1 MKSHRNAEHEGETMV
16 EPINRLLTRTEAAQF
31 LQQRGFPIAARTLA
45 TLVSRGGGPTYLRFG
60 QRALYRVEDLA
71 AWAEARLA
79 PPRRS
84 TAEAD
89 AERAA

>member
-1 MKSHRNAEHEGETMV
+1 MV
-16 EPINRLLTRTEAAQF
+16 EPFSRLLTRAEAARF
-31 LQQRGFPIAARTLA
+31 LQERGYPVATRTLA
-45 TLVSRGGGPTYLRFG
+45 TLVSRGGGPAYRRFG
-60 QRALYRVEDLA
+60 QRALYRAEDLA

-84 TAEAD
+84 SAEAD